1 MLYIAGVFGGHITK
15 KNAIAT
21 GLFPNID
28 PEKIQVVGNAAG
40 QGAAKALLEDDFL
53 EKLEQAGK
61 NAGHVELAQQEKFQQ
76 EFLDAMQLTAWN

>member
-1 MLYIAGVFGGHITK
+1 M
-15 KNAIAT
+15 
-21 GLFPNID
+21 
-28 PEKIQVVGNAAG
+28 
-40 QGAAKALLEDDFL
+40 EDDFL